1 MDNLAFELSE
11 QVVAAASS
19 RGLTDPK
26 SSCTPGPKDEI
37 GASGGG
43 GRPFLSVAHPE
54 ENVPFDSNKRKCKPT
69 LQLPYKILIH

>member
-11 QVVAAASS
+11 QVVAAAAASS
-19 RGLTDPK
+19 RGLADPK

-54 ENVPFDSNKRKCKPT
+54 ENVPFDSNKRKCKLT
-69 LQLPYKILIH
+69 YS

>member
-19 RGLTDPK
+19 KGLTDPK
-26 SSCTPGPKDEI
+26 SSCAPGPKDEI

-43 GRPFLSVAHPE
+43 GRAFLSVEHPE

-69 LQLPYKILIH
+69 YSDSHTSW